1 MCRKIYHYP
10 HKGIEV
16 WDRVV
21 ARRWRG
27 SIGSFPQQIYLSLLA
42 KQGVVTLLLEVMSSK
57 GSPSQ
62 GLAIHHEKTTVEEM
76 TTTQIMEIMDVVQL
90 AHPAIATCPVH
101 PACLV
106 QLSKIAQK
114 GLAVL
119 KAIEG
124 QEAPQ
129 DHQGYLEAEDLLE
142 TEDLWNHQDH
152 LDHENLLEILEEV
165 EEDLP
170 QIRFMVTILL
180 QSNLNL
186 G

>member
-1 MCRKIYHYP
+1 MCRKIYHYL

-16 WDRVV
+16 WDQVV

-27 SIGSFPQQIYLSLLA
+27 SIGSFLQQIYLSLLA
-42 KQGVVTLLLEVMSSK
+42 KQGVVTLLLEVMSSE

-106 QLSKIAQK
+106 QLVQLSKMAQE
-114 GLAVL
+114 GLVVL

-129 DHQGYLEAEDLLE
+129 DHQSYLEAEDLLE
-142 TEDLWNHQDH
+142 TVDLWGH
-152 LDHENLLEILEEV
+152 
-165 EEDLP
+165 
-170 QIRFMVTILL
+170 
-180 QSNLNL
+180 
-186 G
+186 